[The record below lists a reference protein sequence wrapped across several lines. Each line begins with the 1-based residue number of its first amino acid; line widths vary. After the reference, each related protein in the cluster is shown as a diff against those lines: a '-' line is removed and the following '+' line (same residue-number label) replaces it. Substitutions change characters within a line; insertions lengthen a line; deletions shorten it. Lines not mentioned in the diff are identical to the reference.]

1 LEKQLKKSMNLLENI
16 KVSLN
21 SIRENMLRTVLT
33 ALIIAIGIMALV
45 GILTAV
51 DGIQASVDDSFA
63 DLGANSFDIGQKF
76 AQRNRIGGRRE
87 GAKPPIRY
95 YEAKEL
101 KEKISFSGV
110 IGISVFVTFNAQ
122 VKHGSA
128 TTNPNSQVL
137 GVDENYIGQQ
147 GLQLQAGRNI
157 TPQEVENGSAVAII
171 GSEIAEKLFGKGMAV
186 NKFITLLGKRY
197 QVIGVLE
204 KKGGNMGGAGGD
216 RSVLLSLE
224 NARSLLRTEDTSFDI
239 KVKVLNPIEFEQTM
253 DEARGLMRKIRH
265 DLPNEEDS
273 FELKKSETLAE
284 SLGQVTGYLKIGG
297 FLVGFITLMGASIGL
312 MNIMLVSVTERTRE
326 IGIRK
331 ALGATPRRIQEQFLI
346 EAIVICQL
354 GGIAGIILGILAGN
368 GVALLLGSQKF
379 FIPWLWMLVGVVV
392 CVLVG
397 VISGFYPSY
406 KASQLDPIEALRFE

>member
-1 LEKQLKKSMNLLENI
+1 
-16 KVSLN
+16 
-21 SIRENMLRTVLT
+21 
-33 ALIIAIGIMALV
+33 
-45 GILTAV
+45 
-51 DGIQASVDDSFA
+51 
-63 DLGANSFDIGQKF
+63 
-76 AQRNRIGGRRE
+76 
-87 GAKPPIRY
+87 
-95 YEAKEL
+95 
-101 KEKISFSGV
+101 
-110 IGISVFVTFNAQ
+110 
-122 VKHGSA
+122 
-128 TTNPNSQVL
+128 
-137 GVDENYIGQQ
+137 
-147 GLQLQAGRNI
+147 
-157 TPQEVENGSAVAII
+157 
-171 GSEIAEKLFGKGMAV
+171 
-186 NKFITLLGKRY
+186 
-197 QVIGVLE
+197 
-204 KKGGNMGGAGGD
+204 
-216 RSVLLSLE
+216 
-224 NARSLLRTEDTSFDI
+224 
-239 KVKVLNPIEFEQTM
+239 M

-379 FIPWLWMLVGVVV
+379 FIPWLWMFVGVVV